1 MNTRQATGIDLT
13 LDYENPS
20 EEAIPKK
27 APDLLDE
34 VTRLTERSLTITG
47 IVVGTFAAMDQAFGP
62 LVDFPMNPEGRPLAA
77 RSTVELTEDHL
88 GRKVALMFEKGD
100 GTKPIVIGLMHEF
113 QGGMPVSKDGEIQE
127 ITAEKELTLRC
138 GKASITLRE
147 DGSIETRGED
157 ILSKARK
164 NHKIKGGM
172 VYLN

>member
-1 MNTRQATGIDLT
+1 MQPSKGIVLNMDH
-13 LDYENPS
+13 ENPPDGADK
-20 EEAIPKK
+20 EKK
-27 APDLLDE
+27 PDLLDE
-34 VTRLTERSLTITG
+34 VTRLTEQSLTING
-47 IVVGTFAAMDQAFGP
+47 IVVGTIVAMDGVFGP
-62 LVDFPMNPEGRPLAA
+62 LVDFPMNPAGRPLAA

-100 GTKPIVIGLMHEF
+100 GGKPIVIGLMHEF
-113 QGGMPVSKDGEIQE
+113 QGGMSVSKDGEVQE

-147 DGSIETRGED
+147 DGTIETRGED